1 MFESVDKWLTDFFE
15 LSGVSP
21 YWHDMF
27 VSFLKLLIIILI
39 SYLFFKITH
48 RLLLTFLRRIAAKT
62 ETRWDDVLVE
72 QKVFNRLAYLVPA
85 YILHLTVPL
94 ALAPYPDLITAIQLG
109 IKIYSTII
117 VMLIFSA
124 FFNSVLLIY
133 QQYPVS
139 KTRPIKG
146 YIQVAKIILYLL
158 VSITV
163 ISFLLGQ
170 NPLLMIGGLGA
181 FSAVLLL
188 VFKDSIL
195 GLVAG
200 VQLTVNDML
209 RPGDW
214 ISLPKY
220 DADGTVIDITLT
232 TVKVQ
237 NWDRTFTTVPAYA
250 LFAESFKNFRGME
263 ESGGRRIKRS
273 INIDMNSVKFC
284 TPDMLQ
290 KFERIHYV
298 AQYIKDKEV
307 EIKKF
312 NEAQNIDP
320 HVLVNGRRQTNLGVF
335 RNYLKNYLL
344 NHPKI
349 HNDMTFLIRHLQP
362 TETGI
367 PIEVYVFSREQAWAV
382 YEAIQADIFDHI
394 LAVIPEF
401 ELRVFQNPSGAD
413 FKSLVKANAS

>member
-1 MFESVDKWLTDFFE
+1 MIESIDNWLTGFFE
-15 LSGVSP
+15 IPGISLFWHNVLLSGFKTLVV
-21 YWHDMF
+21 M
-27 VSFLKLLIIILI
+27 LAG
-39 SYLFFKITH
+39 YLFFKIAY
-48 RLLLTFLRRIAAKT
+48 RILLSFLHKLSLKT
-62 ETRWDDVLVE
+62 ETKWDDIMVE

-85 YILHLTVPL
+85 YILHVAMPL
-94 ALAPYPDLITAIQLG
+94 ALSPYPELIKLTQLG

-117 VMLIFSA
+117 IMLVFSA
-124 FFNSVLLIY
+124 FFNAVLLIY
-133 QQYPVS
+133 QQYPIS

-158 VSITV
+158 VTITI
-163 ISFLLGQ
+163 ISYLFGQ
-170 NPLLMIGGLGA
+170 NPLIMIGGLGA

-188 VFKDSIL
+188 VFKDSLL

-200 VQLTVNDML
+200 VQLTMNDML

-232 TVKVQ
+232 TIKVQ
-237 NWDRTFTTVPAYA
+237 NWDRTYTTIPAYA
-250 LFAESFKNFRGME
+250 LFSESFKNWRGME
-263 ESGGRRIKRS
+263 DSGGRRIKRS

-284 TPDMLQ
+284 TPEMLQ
-290 KFERIHYV
+290 KFERFHYV
-298 AQYIKDKEV
+298 SKYIKDKEA
-307 EIKKF
+307 EIQKYNK
-312 NEAQNIDP
+312 ELNIDP
-320 HVLVNGRRQTNLGVF
+320 DILVNGRRQTNLGVF

-349 HNDMTFLIRHLQP
+349 NLNMTFLIRHLQP

-382 YEAIQADIFDHI
+382 YEGIQADIFDHI
-394 LAVIPEF
+394 LSVIPEF
-401 ELRVFQNPSGAD
+401 ELRVFQNPTGAD
-413 FKSLVKANAS
+413 FKAALSAN

>member
-1 MFESVDKWLTDFFE
+1 MFERVDKWLTDFFE

-21 YWHDMF
+21 YWHDF
-27 VSFLKLLIIILI
+27 LLSFFKVLIAILI

-48 RLLLTFLRRIAAKT
+48 RLLLTFLKRLAAKT
-62 ETRWDDVLVE
+62 ETMWDDILVE

-85 YILHLTVPL
+85 YILHISVPL
-94 ALAPYPDLITAIQLG
+94 ALAPYPELVTFVQLG

-133 QQYPVS
+133 QQYPVA

-158 VSITV
+158 VAITV

-237 NWDRTFTTVPAYA
+237 NWDKTYTTVPAYA

-298 AQYIKDKEV
+298 AKYIKDKEV
-307 EIKKF
+307 EIKQY

-349 HNDMTFLIRHLQP
+349 RTDMTFLIRHLQP
-362 TETGI
+362 AETGI
-367 PIEVYVFSREQAWAV
+367 PIEVYVFSREQAWDV

-413 FKSLVKANAS
+413 FKSLVEPNAS